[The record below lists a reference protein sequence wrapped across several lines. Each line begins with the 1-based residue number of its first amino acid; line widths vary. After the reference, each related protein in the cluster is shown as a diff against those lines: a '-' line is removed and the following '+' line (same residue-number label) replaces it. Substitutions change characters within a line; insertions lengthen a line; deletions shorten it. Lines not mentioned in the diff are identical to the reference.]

1 MRAAEADLPPIPLWG
16 SPALLFTCSPA
27 LCRFQPAVSPAR
39 KSLTGSG
46 TSWLRYTKTHN
57 RVEGV
62 IQVPLARGGG
72 GAW

>member
-46 TSWLRYTKTHN
+46 TSLTPRFCRRTTHPAEKPPGTFN
-57 RVEGV
+57 AFWGH
-62 IQVPLARGGG
+62 
-72 GAW
+72 